1 MQTDPQTPTP
11 APPAPPPPGTPQ
23 APPSPDERKAP
34 GFPGEASPG
43 NVPPHRDDASI
54 GQSPWQDPRDARP
67 TPDHLTGEVVGDY
80 ADPPP
85 VPQRT
90 FASFVIEQRNGGLH
104 AEASDCLA
112 QVVKAV
118 QDHGKGGSVI
128 IKIDIKPGSKG
139 TNTLVVSDRVEV
151 KVPQGDRPA
160 ALYFPDENG
169 NLHRSDPRQQALP
182 LRRVDVGPAADLR
195 RVGGDGR

>member
-1 MQTDPQTPTP
+1 MPDPQPTP
-11 APPAPPPPGTPQ
+11 APPAAPPPDTTPP
-23 APPSPDERKAP
+23 ATAPDERKAP
-34 GFPGEASPG
+34 GFPGEARPG
-43 NVPPHRDDASI
+43 NVPPHRDE
-54 GQSPWQDPRDARP
+54 
-67 TPDHLTGEVVGDY
+67 HLTGEVVGDY
-80 ADPPP
+80 VDPPP

-169 NLHRSDPRQQALP
+169 NLHRSDPRQQSLP
-182 LRRVDVGPAADLR
+182 LRRVDVGAPADLR
-195 RVGGDGR
+195 RVSGDGR

>member
-11 APPAPPPPGTPQ
+11 APPAPPPPSTPPATT
-23 APPSPDERKAP
+23 APGERKAP
-34 GFPGEASPG
+34 GFPGEATPG
-43 NVPPHRDDASI
+43 NVPPHRDEI
-54 GQSPWQDPRDARP
+54 GQSPWQDPRDAADRV
-67 TPDHLTGEVVGDY
+67 TGEVVGDY

-112 QVVKAV
+112 EVVKAV

-169 NLHRSDPRQQALP
+169 NLHRSDPRQQSLP
-182 LRRVDVGPAADLR
+182 LRRVDVGAPSDLR